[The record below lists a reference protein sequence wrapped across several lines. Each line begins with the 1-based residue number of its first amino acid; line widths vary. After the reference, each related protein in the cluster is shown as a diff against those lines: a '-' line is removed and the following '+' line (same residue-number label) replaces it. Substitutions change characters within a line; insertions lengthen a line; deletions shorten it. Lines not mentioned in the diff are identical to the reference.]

1 MLNDDELR
9 IRNVVRFDAD
19 LRTLSERPNLLD
31 VVEEFASERVVCS
44 GLNFESFL
52 HSRLSNARSGYSPQK
67 RSARSVQPISAS
79 GQSLS
84 QQLAQI
90 HWNELGAR
98 NSLDDGSQVARS
110 EVLREFF
117 SADLVRHFAPPLS
130 LIFASHRDAY
140 KSSASSI
147 NALAALF
154 GCSIDAVIPIARR
167 MTDDVA
173 RAQRELR
180 DRVCPKTGT
189 VLESLVNCLE
199 VFPLVNCDQLLISTG
214 ANKSNVYR
222 AIYLLE
228 EVGAIVEVS
237 GRKKHQMWIA
247 PEVVK
252 IVNESFKRASRVA
265 IS

>member
-1 MLNDDELR
+1 
-9 IRNVVRFDAD
+9 
-19 LRTLSERPNLLD
+19 
-31 VVEEFASERVVCS
+31 
-44 GLNFESFL
+44 
-52 HSRLSNARSGYSPQK
+52 
-67 RSARSVQPISAS
+67 
-79 GQSLS
+79 
-84 QQLAQI
+84 
-90 HWNELGAR
+90 
-98 NSLDDGSQVARS
+98 
-110 EVLREFF
+110 
-117 SADLVRHFAPPLS
+117 
-130 LIFASHRDAY
+130 
-140 KSSASSI
+140 
-147 NALAALF
+147 
-154 GCSIDAVIPIARR
+154 